1 MTQKSYSNSEL
12 FTVANKIRRETGCS
26 KSEAYYKAK
35 ESLENKNVF
44 NVEKAL
50 KRGANVMT
58 KSGKKVK
65 VICITR
71 DKILCQVYSNVAFYY
86 DTQVKYNLD
95 GSRWSKN
102 CPSDED
108 LIMS

>member
-1 MTQKSYSNSEL
+1 MTKKSYSNSEL

-35 ESLENKNVF
+35 EQLENKNTF

-50 KRGANVMT
+50 KGAKVMT

-65 VICITR
+65 VICTTR
-71 DKILCQVYSNVAFYY
+71 NKILCQVYSNVGFYY
-86 DTQVKYNLD
+86 DAQVKYNLD
-95 GSRWSKN
+95 GSRWASS